1 MTLDMSIILTNPV
14 ETGPHEK
21 KTMDCDFCGLVSP
34 GSGGFRLMGDLP
46 VGLSTYLA
54 SSYRRH

>member
-1 MTLDMSIILTNPV
+1 MTVDMSIILTNPV
-14 ETGPHEK
+14 ETGPHEND
-21 KTMDCDFCGLVSP
+21 TIGRDLCGMVLP

-54 SSYRRH
+54 SSYKKH